1 MSSTTYTDDLRT
13 AYQSIPDASA
23 LFGSRILV
31 TGATGMICSSV
42 VDLLL
47 FMNREL
53 DAGITVYVA
62 GRSEQAAAE
71 RFPGLRTGE
80 DLVFVPYDAT
90 SSAQVALDTDVD
102 FVIHGASNAN
112 PAMYMELPVET
123 MLANIVGLSAM
134 FDVARAASARRLL
147 YISSSEVYGKK
158 EGAEPFDE
166 NDFGYLDILNRRAGY
181 PSSKRAGESLCV
193 AYGMEYGIDSVIVR
207 PGHIYGPSI
216 RDSDNR
222 VSAEVTRRAVAGEDV
237 VLKSPGAQLRSYCY
251 SLDCASAILTVLVRG
266 EAANAYNISNPHS
279 ICTVREL
286 AEAVAK
292 AGGVELRFDL
302 PVGVDTVVHNLMENS
317 ALASGKLE
325 ALGWVPAFDLQHG
338 VERMMAVLK
347 DPSGPFSAPTA

>member
-1 MSSTTYTDDLRT
+1 MSSSSYTDDLRT
-13 AYQSIPDASA
+13 AFGSIPDPRA

-31 TGATGMICSSV
+31 TGATGLICSSI

-47 FMNREL
+47 FMNSEHG
-53 DAGITVYVA
+53 AGITVYVA
-62 GRSEQAAAE
+62 GRSEQAAVD
-71 RFPGLRTGE
+71 RFPGLPT
-80 DLVFVPYDAT
+80 DDHLVFVPYDAT
-90 SSAQVALDTDVD
+90 SSEPVALGTGVD
-102 FVIHGASNAN
+102 YVIHGASNAN

-123 MLANIVGLSAM
+123 MLANIVGLSTM

-147 YISSSEVYGKK
+147 YISSSEVYGQKQ
-158 EGAEPFDE
+158 GADAFSE

-207 PGHIYGPSI
+207 PGHIYGPAI

-222 VSAEVTRRAVAGEDV
+222 VSAEVTRRALAGEDV

-251 SLDCASAILTVLVRG
+251 SLDCASAILTVLVEG
-266 EAANAYNISNPHS
+266 EPANAYNVSNPHS

-292 AGGVELRFDL
+292 AGGVDLRFDL
-302 PVGVDTVVHNLMENS
+302 PAGTDTVVHNLMDNS
-317 ALASGKLE
+317 ALASDKLE
-325 ALGWVPAFDLQHG
+325 ALGWKPAFDLEHG
-338 VERMMAVLK
+338 VDRMMAVLK
-347 DPSGPFSAPTA
+347 DPPAGIRGA